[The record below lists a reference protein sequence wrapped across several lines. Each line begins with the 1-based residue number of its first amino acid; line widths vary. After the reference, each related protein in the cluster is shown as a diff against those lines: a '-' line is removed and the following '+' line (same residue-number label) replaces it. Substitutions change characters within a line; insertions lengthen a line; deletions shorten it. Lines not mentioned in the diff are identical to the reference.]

1 MDSIFID
8 LPRNWNA
15 IAKSYTFDILSRR
28 FLLMTIPSDYER
40 INFNYLTTL
49 INRTFY
55 EGVKT

>member
-1 MDSIFID
+1 MDSILID
-8 LPRNWNA
+8 LPHNWNA
-15 IAKSYTFDILSRR
+15 ITKPYTFDILSRR

-40 INFNYLTTL
+40 INFNYLTPL